1 MRLAL
6 SKMES
11 FKGLSSIR
19 GFTSGAFHLGCSS
32 SSAALAERSPIALF
46 KKTTKIPSSPQ
57 TVLRGKPLSDVR
69 QSLPTS
75 CFLEIKEK
83 ALEGHIE
90 SARVGG
96 IGEGRGSQNR
106 GVARFLSG
114 HLTKILKETQG
125 LAEVNLQWWIRSE
138 VNSIK

>member
-1 MRLAL
+1 M
-6 SKMES
+6 
-11 FKGLSSIR
+11 
-19 GFTSGAFHLGCSS
+19 
-32 SSAALAERSPIALF
+32 
-46 KKTTKIPSSPQ
+46 
-57 TVLRGKPLSDVR
+57 
-69 QSLPTS
+69 
-75 CFLEIKEK
+75 
-83 ALEGHIE
+83 
-90 SARVGG
+90 GG